1 MTYNRI
7 EYTKGILN
15 EHKIEYAVVNFETQQ
30 FHCFRKSDDKMIEYF
45 AGTGTIKGFPDK
57 KGIHNLVAILDD
69 IPSVESLQE
78 QIDSLNKT
86 INAQMLT
93 IANLRK
99 EVLRDFVECITVP
112 ENITK
117 IDHLNYIW
125 ESDIKRLYYEKTG
138 EVI

>member
-78 QIDSLNKT
+78 QINSLNQT
-86 INAQMLT
+86 ILNQMQT
-93 IANLRK
+93 IAILRK
-99 EVLRDFVECITVP
+99 EVLRDFLECINEKCNTDIELYGHVSMGSI
-112 ENITK
+112 EK
-117 IDHLNYIW
+117 IYH
-125 ESDIKRLYYEKTG
+125 EKTG
-138 EVI
+138 EII